1 MLWLVKP
8 RRAVKL
14 LFASF
19 YFMEEKEVGFRGKAL
34 GRHPQM
40 PKYPL
45 RSKAQERVN
54 FQLC

>member
-8 RRAVKL
+8 RRAIKL

-19 YFMEEKEVGFRGKAL
+19 YFMEEKEVGTRGKAP

-40 PKYPL
+40 PKL
-45 RSKAQERVN
+45 S
-54 FQLC
+54 